1 MINAQN
7 LVDFTRETLKERKFV
22 AAIHREPYS
31 HIQTPQGVRVE
42 RSVGG
47 SSVLLDSILRK
58 TGGLMVA
65 TAAGDADEE
74 VLDANGKVR
83 IPPGEESYELKRV
96 FLTKKEQDQFYY
108 GFSNQTLWPLCHAVF
123 VKPVFRSSWWRT
135 YVKVN
140 HRFAKAIMKEIGNEE
155 AFIWINDYQLALLP
169 KMLREMNPKVSIG
182 MFWHIPWPTVEIL
195 RICPWRHEIL
205 EGLLGADLVG
215 FHRHYHVDNFIDSLR
230 EEIGVIVE
238 SEPPSVLYQKRLTK
252 LVHLPTG
259 IDTEEIDQKIEQA
272 QPISTDI
279 FRQDLGLNLTSKY
292 MILSV
297 DRIEYTKGMIER
309 LRILDRLLEKYPH
322 YMHQVTH
329 LMIGVP
335 SRLAIPAYKTYH
347 SKVHK
352 LVDRIN
358 EKYRRNGWQPI
369 HFITHAIDRNRLF
382 AYYRLADIGLVTPL
396 DDGMNLV
403 AKEFVIGANP
413 KKGMLVLSR
422 FAGAAKDLHPAV
434 IINPYDTEGAADA
447 LNYALKMSSEEKER
461 RNAEMRHILKEN
473 NLYRW
478 GIEFIKNTTSKNLAQ
493 KYL

>member
-1 MINAQN
+1 MTTAQDLIN
-7 LVDFTRETLKERKFV
+7 FTRETLKGNKFV

-31 HIQTPQGVRVE
+31 HIHTPQGIRVE
-42 RSVGG
+42 RSIGG
-47 SSVLLDSILRK
+47 PSVLLDSILRK

-65 TAAGDADEE
+65 TASGDADQE
-74 VLDANGKVR
+74 VLDSDGKIRV
-83 IPPGEESYELKRV
+83 PPGEESYELKRIA
-96 FLTKKEQDQFYY
+96 LTKKEQDQFYY

-123 VKPVFRSSWWRT
+123 VKPVFRASWWHT

-140 HRFAKAIMKEIGNEE
+140 HRFAKSIIKEIGKDE

-169 KMLREMNPKVSIG
+169 KMLREMNPNVSIG
-182 MFWHIPWPTVEIL
+182 IFWHIPWPTVEIF
-195 RICPWRHEIL
+195 RICPWRRDIL
-205 EGLLGADLVG
+205 EGMLGADLVG
-215 FHRHYHVDNFIDSLR
+215 FHRSYHVSNFVDSLR

-238 SEPPSVLYQKRLTK
+238 SEPPSVLYRKRLTK
-252 LVHLPTG
+252 LIHLPTG
-259 IDTEEIDQKIEQA
+259 IDTEEIDTKIA
-272 QPISTDI
+272 QSEPINRDI
-279 FRQDLGLNLTSKY
+279 LRQDLGLNLTSKY
-292 MILSV
+292 LVLSV

-309 LRILDRLLEKYPH
+309 LRILDRLLEKYSH
-322 YMHQVTH
+322 YRHQVTH

-352 LVDRIN
+352 LVQRIN
-358 EKYRRNGWQPI
+358 EKYRHNGWQPI

-382 AYYRLADIGLVTPL
+382 SYYHLADIGLVTPL

-403 AKEFVIGANP
+403 AKEFVIGSDPNR
-413 KKGMLVLSR
+413 GMLVLSR

-447 LNYALKMSSEEKER
+447 LNYALNMNPEERQR
-461 RNAEMRHILKEN
+461 RNAEMRHILEEN
-473 NLYRW
+473 NMFRW
-478 GIEFIKNTTSKNLAQ
+478 GIEFIKNTTSENLAQ